1 LFVCG
6 FFIVCLFLPENRQSL
21 NVHLTFPVRDED
33 EAEWR
38 ECYMLLGFVNPR
50 VLLDPK
56 EFPGFLEM
64 EIAEGVGL
72 LKSHYILLL
81 PHLPHLPRQH
91 RHHLTCILFSVLIV
105 FVLIVLLVLLFLA

>member
-1 LFVCG
+1 VF
-6 FFIVCLFLPENRQSL
+6 
-21 NVHLTFPVRDED
+21 
-33 EAEWR
+33 
-38 ECYMLLGFVNPR
+38 
-50 VLLDPK
+50 LDPK

-72 LKSHYILLL
+72 LKSHYILL
-81 PHLPHLPRQH
+81 LPHLPRQH